1 MGIIKPKR
9 TTQAGR
15 VPNLGNLDAGEIA
28 INLVDK
34 KLYVRDT
41 SNNVQELTTRTL
53 ESLDNLSIS
62 GPVDNQVLK
71 YNNTTGKWVNSTIT
85 TPWTS
90 ASGYIYHNEAVS
102 IGKSTHNPN
111 YALDVEGAGSFS
123 EMYING
129 FQVTGTPSPFLMS
142 ATIVSQDF
150 IIPPYY
156 FASSPTPIQVGEG
169 ATVTVSDNS
178 SLVVTP

>member
-85 TPWTS
+85 TPWTDR
-90 ASGYIYHNEAVS
+90 
-102 IGKSTHNPN
+102 KS
-111 YALDVEGAGSFS
+111 
-123 EMYING
+123 
-129 FQVTGTPSPFLMS
+129 
-142 ATIVSQDF
+142 
-150 IIPPYY
+150 
-156 FASSPTPIQVGEG
+156 
-169 ATVTVSDNS
+169 
-178 SLVVTP
+178 VV